1 LQQRSF
7 CKKTPKVFS
16 TFGVFLQKIVRKAGN
31 ALIDLPEPFGSEN
44 FKFQQCF
51 VCRLAVDISIVLP
64 NKTLQAP

>member
-1 LQQRSF
+1 LQKKLQRL
-7 CKKTPKVFS
+7 KKPLEF
-16 TFGVFLQKIVRKAGN
+16 FLQKIVRKAGN

-44 FKFQQCF
+44 FKFQRCF